1 MEAFADYL
9 LDAWGRLLANLILC
23 QRQVPPEHITQ
34 LDRLAIVENSGK
46 VIRNYLMEYIEDW
59 SVSGT
64 YFGHKPIE
72 ITLLIT
78 A

>member
-1 MEAFADYL
+1 MGTAAGQSHAL
-9 LDAWGRLLANLILC
+9 PAASA
-23 QRQVPPEHITQ
+23 PEHITQ